1 MSVREQQRLLI
12 ESRLHK
18 TAKNTVNT
26 TGGDFSGGLKTPM
39 TGKKRPPPPGLSIVP
54 PSHEQFADDR
64 VIRSAPLHQTFTGRH
79 QPHPLAR
86 TVNDPHPL
94 AAPLTH
100 HRLPPITDVLNHG
113 SFASHSERPMAF
125 HSNSASN
132 VPHTVHRPP
141 LPSPSLPPPPARPRE
156 YRSAEEAIAEITA
169 GREEHQ
175 PRIVHYS
182 GHQPP
187 TPPSPPTSHALT
199 PHKQRHP
206 QVHHPELHR
215 STSGN
220 GRVRQRAEY
229 ERDAGSPP
237 LGSGPSPRRAFGE
250 GDSPMTNQAKKEEF
264 MRLCARAWDLFHSWG
279 YFCMSFFFGGDRPF
293 RLILAHIWVLGK
305 PGGHVGVGITNVTA
319 DFDNACVYDGC
330 WEARIISRMLH
341 KLWNKHCTASRTKGF
356 LFFFTIIISAAAN
369 SWLGREGS
377 GLDKKRRDHTLYMK
391 WLSCQTLFL
400 IYNFTT
406 WWHVGERLYA
416 IVLCISCPNAHIL
429 AEI

>member
-1 MSVREQQRLLI
+1 MVKKEPTSPEQQSAKRRPQQLNLVNSTGTASAGGRPSGPSTKDSAALGLHDVAIACLSPGIQTDDPSVQEQLRASMSVREQQRLLI

-264 MRLCARAWDLFHSWG
+264 MRLCARAWDLFHS
-279 YFCMSFFFGGDRPF
+279 
-293 RLILAHIWVLGK
+293 
-305 PGGHVGVGITNVTA
+305 
-319 DFDNACVYDGC
+319 
-330 WEARIISRMLH
+330 
-341 KLWNKHCTASRTKGF
+341 
-356 LFFFTIIISAAAN
+356 
-369 SWLGREGS
+369 
-377 GLDKKRRDHTLYMK
+377 
-391 WLSCQTLFL
+391 
-400 IYNFTT
+400 
-406 WWHVGERLYA
+406 
-416 IVLCISCPNAHIL
+416 
-429 AEI
+429 